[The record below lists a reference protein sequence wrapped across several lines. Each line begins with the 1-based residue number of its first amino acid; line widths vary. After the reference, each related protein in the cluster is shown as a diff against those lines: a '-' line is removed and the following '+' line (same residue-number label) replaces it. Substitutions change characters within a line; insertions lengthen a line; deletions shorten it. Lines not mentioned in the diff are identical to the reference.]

1 MKQENTAMP
10 ALAGHAATMLCSLA
24 GTQDELLRKAVTQ
37 LLEVLEGG
45 GTCITL
51 DELGEAIDVS
61 ARLGALSVVGQP
73 GQERPL
79 IIDGPRLYL
88 HRYHGYETRLAAQ
101 LLRLAAAPAQ
111 VPDAARGDARR
122 LLSQGLGVVTGGP
135 GTGKTTFAATLL
147 ELLAGGTARPLSAA
161 LMAPTGKAAARLLES
176 ISVMADRFPNLQISH
191 GTVHR
196 MLGPRPGSVFFRH
209 GAARPLPFDVAV
221 LDEASMMDLPLMA
234 KLLDAIDPER
244 TRLLM
249 LGDPGQL
256 PSIHSGCALAD
267 IVDAAQRP
275 GPMATCFLRLTKNHR
290 AAERPE
296 LAALIDSVR
305 EGDARRCLALIRE
318 GGCIAMSNPPPPDQM
333 PDFVE
338 REILPGIEKLCAAQ
352 SPEEALDAASD
363 YRLVCMLRQGPC
375 GADAVNRLA
384 LELARRRRYCGRDE
398 RFFHGM
404 PIIVTRNEHKM
415 NLFNGDSGVVL
426 REDGRLRAFFPG
438 VDKPRGVSIQN
449 LPPVEAAFALTV
461 HRGQGSEYR
470 NVGILLPGADHPM
483 LTRELFYTAV
493 SRARNSIAIMGT
505 ADLISR
511 ALSRQE
517 KRASGL
523 AARLVSRNNDI
534 LALNR
539 CRSSR

>member
-1 MKQENTAMP
+1 MKQEDTAMP
-10 ALAGHAATMLCSLA
+10 ALAAHASSLLCRLA
-24 GTQDELLRKAVTQ
+24 GTDDELLRKAVEQ
-37 LLEVLEGG
+37 LLTVLEGG
-45 GTCITL
+45 GTCVAL
-51 DELGEAIDVS
+51 DELGEAADVA
-61 ARLGALSVVGQP
+61 ARLGALSVVGRP

-88 HRYHGYETRLAAQ
+88 HRYHVYETRLAAQ

-111 VPDAARGDARR
+111 VPDSAQADARR
-122 LLSQGLGVVTGGP
+122 LLAQGLGVVTGGP

-147 ELLAGGTARPLSAA
+147 ELLAGGTSRTLSAA

-176 ISVMADRFPNLQISH
+176 ISVMSERFPNLQISH

-196 MLGPRPGSVFFRH
+196 LLGPVPGSVFFRH
-209 GAARPLPFDVAV
+209 GAARPLPFDVVV

-267 IVDAAQRP
+267 IVEAAQRP
-275 GPMATCFLRLTKNHR
+275 GPMVSCFLRLTKNHR

-296 LAALIDSVR
+296 LAAMIDAVR
-305 EGDARRCLALIRE
+305 VGDARHCLALIRE
-318 GGCIAMSNPPPPDQM
+318 GGCIDMSAPPTPEQM
-333 PDFVE
+333 PGFVE
-338 REILPGIEKLCAAQ
+338 RELLPGIERLCAAQ
-352 SPEEALDAASD
+352 SPEEALEAASA

-384 LELARRRRYCGRDE
+384 LELARRRGFCGRE
-398 RFFHGM
+398 GRFFHGM
-404 PIIVTRNEHKM
+404 PIIVTRNEYNM

-438 VDKPRGVSIQN
+438 AEGPRGISMQS
-449 LPPVEAAFALTV
+449 LPPVEPAFALTV
-461 HRGQGSEYR
+461 HRGQGSEYKD
-470 NVGILLPGADHPM
+470 VGILLPGADHQM

-493 SRARNSIAIMGT
+493 SRARNSIRIMGT
-505 ADLISR
+505 ADLITR

-523 AARLVSRNNDI
+523 AARLVR
-534 LALNR
+534 A
-539 CRSSR
+539 